1 MDNLTDNTVQF
12 LQVLE
17 DLISEGMLLLRDKDG
32 GLETKETLNLLMTC
46 SALRA
51 LHSIRAIQERPE
63 SQVIMAEAG
72 EA

>member
-17 DLISEGMLLLRDKDG
+17 DLISEGMLTLRNRAGDPQAG
-32 GLETKETLNLLMTC
+32 ETLNLLQTSM
-46 SALRA
+46 SLRA
-51 LHSIRAIQERPE
+51 LHSIRAVQERPE
-63 SQVIMAEAG
+63 SQVITTEAG